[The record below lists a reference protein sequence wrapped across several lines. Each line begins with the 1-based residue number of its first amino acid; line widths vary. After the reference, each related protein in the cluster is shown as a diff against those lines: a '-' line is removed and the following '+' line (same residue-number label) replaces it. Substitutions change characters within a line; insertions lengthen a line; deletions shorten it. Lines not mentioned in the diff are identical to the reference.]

1 MTPESDR
8 TNVRYEPDEK
18 PPMLLTVG
26 LGVQFTVLVVAG
38 IILTPAIVIRV
49 AGGDEVFL
57 VWAAFAALLVSGLTT
72 ILQARRLGPIGA
84 GYILIMGTSGAFIA
98 VSVTALSEGG
108 PAMLATLVFVSSL
121 VQFSL
126 ARRLSLL
133 RRIFTPAVTGTVIM
147 LIPVTVMP
155 IIFDTLVTVPQ
166 GTPPFVAPLCA
177 AITLGV
183 IVAVAFVGSPT
194 LRLWALIIGIVAG
207 CAVSAMF
214 GLYDTSRIG
223 AADWVGIPLAGWP
236 GYDLSFGPSF
246 WSLLAAFIFVTYI
259 GAIETVG
266 DSVAIQSVSW
276 RRARAIDYR
285 EVQGAVTAD
294 GVGNLLSGLA
304 GTVPNTTYSTSIAV
318 TELTG
323 VAARRVGVAVGV
335 VLVAVAIVPKFAA
348 VVLAIPGPVAAAYL
362 TVLLSLLFTAGM
374 RLVVREGLDYR
385 KGIIV
390 GVSFWVG
397 SGFQHGVIFP
407 ELLGPWWSGLFGN
420 GMTAGGLTAIFL
432 TVILN
437 LATQRSQRM
446 TTLLHADALPDISG
460 FLERIGSRFGWNQDE
475 TTRLLHA
482 GEESV
487 LTLIEA
493 NEDGDGESRRL
504 VVKARRE
511 GNAIELEFVTAGSGS
526 NLEDE
531 IMLLSERPNRTSVEQ
546 ELSLR
551 LLRHFASSV
560 RHQRFTNAD
569 ILTARI
575 EQKLETTP

>member
-1 MTPESDR
+1 MTSESNR

-38 IILTPAIVIRV
+38 IILTPAIVIRA

-72 ILQARRLGPIGA
+72 ILQAKRVGPIGA

-133 RRIFTPAVTGTVIM
+133 RRIFTPTVTGTVIM

-155 IIFDTLVTVPQ
+155 IIFDTLVAVPE
-166 GTPPFVAPLCA
+166 GTPSFVAPLCA
-177 AITLGV
+177 AVTLGV
-183 IVAVAFVGSPT
+183 IVAVAFGGSPT
-194 LRLWALIIGIVAG
+194 LRLWALIFGIVAG
-207 CAVSAMF
+207 CVVSALF
-214 GLYDTSRIG
+214 GLYDTTRII
-223 AADWVGIPLAGWP
+223 AADWIGIPLSGWP

-285 EVQGAVTAD
+285 EVQGAVAAD

-304 GTVPNTTYSTSIAV
+304 GTIPNTTYSTSIAV

-335 VLVAVAIVPKFAA
+335 VLVAVAVVPKFAA
-348 VVLAIPGPVAAAYL
+348 VVLAIPGPVAAAYM
-362 TVLLSLLFTAGM
+362 TVLLSLLFAAGM

-397 SGFQHGVIFP
+397 SGFQHGVIFSD
-407 ELLGPWWSGLFGN
+407 LLGPWWSGLFGN
-420 GMTAGGLTAIFL
+420 GMTAGGLTAICL

-437 LATQRSQRM
+437 LATQRSERM

-460 FLERIGSRFGWNQDE
+460 FLEQMGSRFGWSQDQ

-531 IMLLSERPNRTSVEQ
+531 IMLLSERPDRTSVEQ

-575 EQKLETTP
+575 EQKLETAH

>member
-1 MTPESDR
+1 M
-8 TNVRYEPDEK
+8 
-18 PPMLLTVG
+18 
-26 LGVQFTVLVVAG
+26 
-38 IILTPAIVIRV
+38 
-49 AGGDEVFL
+49 
-57 VWAAFAALLVSGLTT
+57 WAAFAALLVSGLTT

-304 GTVPNTTYSTSIAV
+304 GTVPNTTYSHEYRRHRTDRRCGTPGRRRRRRRAGGRRHRSEICRCC
-318 TELTG
+318 
-323 VAARRVGVAVGV
+323 ARD
-335 VLVAVAIVPKFAA
+335 
-348 VVLAIPGPVAAAYL
+348 PGSGRSSLSDGSPESPVHSGHAP
-362 TVLLSLLFTAGM
+362 GCPG
-374 RLVVREGLDYR
+374 GLDYR

-437 LATQRSQRM
+437 LATPEEPTHDHVAPCRCPAGPFPDSWNGLDPVLAGTRMKPRDSCMPARS
-446 TTLLHADALPDISG
+446 
-460 FLERIGSRFGWNQDE
+460 
-475 TTRLLHA
+475 
-482 GEESV
+482 
-487 LTLIEA
+487 
-493 NEDGDGESRRL
+493 
-504 VVKARRE
+504 
-511 GNAIELEFVTAGSGS
+511 
-526 NLEDE
+526 
-531 IMLLSERPNRTSVEQ
+531 LS
-546 ELSLR
+546 
-551 LLRHFASSV
+551 
-560 RHQRFTNAD
+560 
-569 ILTARI
+569 
-575 EQKLETTP
+575 